1 MAKPERYDD
10 LGSVNAVKLLPKIDS
25 YNGYIQLYTEL
36 DSHIEEG
43 DIVFITYS
51 GDTNQLSVTDVL
63 LDNYAYSILLN
74 DYIYGGYTQGYTVIY
89 VNKNFNTFA
98 IDRSILTI
106 PPNKKL
112 YGHYVS
118 RVSCLKITMDKAS
131 IDSTLF
137 KKADINLDLGVDHI
151 NWTQG
156 VILDGNIFN
165 VELTNKYNINYL
177 TLKLQYDETTNTYT
191 KFSNLNNE
199 YYGYSYFYDLDS
211 SIKSCDI
218 YSGNFFNCNIIGD
231 PTVTGSCM
239 NGYFDNCILTNYNIN
254 NGYFKDCV
262 VNQSEWYYGI
272 WDGGFFHLPVWRNG
286 NFLNGVLGSLDYQ
299 VTWQD
304 GYFTNGIF
312 RGIYWQNGSFLG
324 GLFEGTGRTDSGTGQ
339 QTNTIWEN
347 GKFLG
352 GVMKN
357 SMWDHTNW
365 QDGKV
370 IGGTLYNVVMNNGV
384 IEGGTLYNTTAKNI
398 IIEGG
403 TFVGNYFS
411 YTGLTGTY
419 STGYS
424 HNYITDCLIYGGDFV
439 SDLGGHN
446 YIQDSTIYNGNQ
458 NSSEFYNN
466 NIIEDGNFLNSYFYL
481 PITVEGGTFD
491 TCSFQKESYNS
502 SKATIR
508 KRTLLDPGDNL
519 VDRICLEFKNGHF
532 FTQSNTGKTVTL
544 QGFSTQ
550 ELNGITLTII
560 GNNTYRD
567 PSTFISGFVHPYV
580 SGVTNDYIIV
590 ETGSTIYKSYMFGD
604 SGIVNGDL
612 YDLPV
617 GNFILNEGTYK
628 NSTFIGDVVVNS
640 GVYNYS
646 YMRSGV
652 TFNNGVFNGSEFR
665 SLSGQSDNNW
675 YNGIFYNGIFG
686 NNSFS
691 ASESATLIISDNFD
705 MFRFGTSWDSSGTG
719 TTGCKIEGIYPL
731 VVKRNMMISDIQ
743 EGNLAAWSYFELSE
757 VSNLA
762 DENNNGWIADYDFAV
777 LSAIESWNQVPHNYL
792 PNLYDWKVR
801 PYDMVFKISCPDQ
814 ETLSLLSQLI
824 EYRRKIEI
832 VKYDEND
839 FIGRIEEPCFSF
851 SELFKMKY
859 YVYDWKTY
867 TNNSQYFI
875 YIIFRFED
883 ILTLYKYCTQ
893 SERDAFDM
901 YYKNIWSVA
910 NTGYYTH
917 PLPVKSIYQYDLNKV
932 GKFTLMDSGNTTHE
946 SDWIYGTAPPPWWLD
961 DNNIYN
967 FEQIPNVIAVS
978 TFSGNTTIKNNGNL
992 VDSFSVSLT
1001 GLTDLMN
1008 CIKTYPTEYW
1018 KFIDGT
1024 PYANEPHVRTYYNW
1038 MYYHVYHKNDM
1049 RPDFPNQITATTQL
1063 YHVEISGLT
1072 NWIFDGTGPYPLTS
1086 MTWSTWSG
1094 TTGGIG
1100 HYSGVTNH
1108 LPVFSKIITGGPPI
1122 FIGDYEPEQGTE
1134 YKVTVCAITYRD
1146 WWYYPTNPPGSPY
1159 THSESNF
1166 DVEVFN
1172 NQWIQKVNSIFSA
1185 SFPIEMDYSWNQG
1198 GTIIEYKNTNVYIQ
1212 TYQGIVIADGEQLKI
1227 TMPLYWQGFITN
1239 IILEKITVSEVESI
1253 YGPIIISDTGLSWYG
1268 VSLADQN
1275 EIYAGNTSLNGFSSP
1290 RTPAWVNPNIDSTYM
1305 YNFQDVALFE
1315 AYHKFVKSYSNAL
1328 SMFTIE
1334 SHSITDNLN
1343 EMRNY
1348 ASKFEHYRLLNGNG
1362 TSLFNGSENSFE
1374 KTDFKTINSKYSTSV
1389 LNFSLDACLQIY
1401 SKNVTA
1407 SEDDFKDNWYGGKFY
1422 YGDFQGKWRGGKWLG
1437 GLWHGWNSLTSGQ
1450 SDSAVTAL
1458 WAPTIVDVNS
1468 IENQSN
1474 YIKNYDYL
1482 KKKGVYYD
1490 VAPWDDAN
1498 KKYKEIINPVLKKNE
1513 RKM

>member
-51 GDTNQLSVTDVL
+51 GDTNQLGVTDVL

-106 PPNKKL
+106 PPSKKL

-118 RVSCLKITMDKAS
+118 RVSCLNITMDKAS

-137 KKADINLDLGVDHI
+137 KNADINLDLGLNHV
-151 NWTQG
+151 NWMQG
-156 VILDGNIFN
+156 VVLDGNIFN

-384 IEGGTLYNTTAKNI
+384 IEGGTLYNTTAKNVT
-398 IIEGG
+398 IEGG

-439 SDLGGHN
+439 SDLSGHN

-491 TCSFQKESYNS
+491 TCSFQKKLYNS

-508 KRTLLDPGDNL
+508 KRTLLDPVDHL

-550 ELNGITLTII
+550 ELNGISLTII

-604 SGIVNGDL
+604 SGIVTGDL

-686 NNSFS
+686 NNSFG

-705 MFRFGTSWDSSGTG
+705 QFRFGTSWDSPGTG

-731 VVKRNMMISDIQ
+731 VIKRNMMISDIQ
-743 EGNLAAWSYFELSE
+743 EGNLAAWSLNYLELS

-917 PLPVKSIYQYDLNKV
+917 PLPVKSISQYDLYKV
-932 GKFTLMDSGNTTHE
+932 GKFTLMDSGNITHE

-978 TFSGNTTIKNNGNL
+978 TFSGNTTIKNNGNS

-1049 RPDFPNQITATTQL
+1049 RPDFPNQITGDTQL
-1063 YHVEISGLT
+1063 YYEITSGITGWTST
-1072 NWIFDGTGPYPLTS
+1072 NYPLTS
-1086 MTWSTWSG
+1086 MTWSSFHG
-1094 TTGGIG
+1094 TNSGIG
-1100 HYSGVTNH
+1100 HYSGHTNIE
-1108 LPVFSKIITGGPPI
+1108 PVLLKNTITST
-1122 FIGDYEPEQGTE
+1122 IGKKYF
-1134 YKVTVCAITYRD
+1134 VTVCAITYD
-1146 WWYYPTNPPGSPY
+1146 FVDDHFHPGEVIPEFFDGQFLDKVS
-1159 THSESNF
+1159 SEFYHN
-1166 DVEVFN
+1166 
-1172 NQWIQKVNSIFSA
+1172 
-1185 SFPIEMDYSWNQG
+1185 FPIEMKFSYLQSPDPIQIVTS
-1198 GTIIEYKNTNVYIQ
+1198 TDVFIEKFEKEVTANSGFRI
-1212 TYQGIVIADGEQLKI
+1212 K
-1227 TMPLYWQGFITN
+1227 MPLHWQGFITN
-1239 IILEKITVSEVESI
+1239 IIIRESYTASELDSM
-1253 YGPIIISDTGLSWYG
+1253 YSGTTAGSSIIISDTGLSWYG

-1275 EIYAGNTSLNGFSSP
+1275 EIYAGNNPLNGFSSP
-1290 RTPAWVNPNIDSTYM
+1290 RTPAWVNPNIDSAYM

-1315 AYHKFVKSYSNAL
+1315 AYHKFVKAHSNSL
-1328 SMFTIE
+1328 SA
-1334 SHSITDNLN
+1334 SRDDYSITENLIN
-1343 EMRNY
+1343 MRNL
-1348 ASKFEHYRLLNGNG
+1348 SKFDHYRLLNGNV
-1362 TSLFNGSENSFE
+1362 TSLFNGSENSFK
-1374 KTDFKTINSKYSTSV
+1374 KTDFQHINSKYSTSV
-1389 LNFSLDACLQIY
+1389 LNFNLDACLQIY

-1450 SDSAVTAL
+1450 TDSAVTAL

-1474 YIKNYDYL
+1474 YIKNYEYL

-1490 VAPWDDAN
+1490 ITPWDDAN